1 MKLLVLYTRLSGYTA
16 ACLRAFR
23 GKSDAEILIYTWP
36 NQKNAPFDSAT
47 FSDIGDIRS
56 RTEFSVTAIEQSI
69 QVFEP
74 DAVLVSGWADKDY
87 IKICRKLKSQG
98 ILVISG
104 CDTQWTGSLRQRIAR
119 IVAPMHTEKFID
131 VLWVA
136 GERQR
141 QLATKLGYSG
151 ERCWDG
157 YYACNWDAFAQPQA
171 EVNLVSNIGK
181 FLYVGR
187 YEPEKGLDTLAA
199 AYRIYCHEVQDP
211 WLLIC
216 AGSGSLRNLLL
227 EAGAED
233 RGFVQPADLPTLM
246 CEATAFVLPSRIEPW
261 GVVAQ
266 EAAASHL
273 PLILSNACGSS
284 VHLLRP
290 NFNGFRFE
298 SGSVSGLVSALKSMH
313 MLRPEQRKEYGKA
326 SFDLSKQYTPQRW
339 AEVFMFGLSKL

>member
-16 ACLRAFR
+16 ACLRALR
-23 GKSDAEILIYTWP
+23 DRSGAEILIYAWP
-36 NQKNAPFDSAT
+36 NQKNVPFDTAT
-47 FSDIGDIRS
+47 FGGIDDVRM
-56 RTEFSVTAIEQSI
+56 RTEFSVADIEQSI
-69 QVFEP
+69 QTFGP
-74 DAVLVSGWADKDY
+74 DAVLVSGWTDKGY

-98 ILVISG
+98 IPVISG
-104 CDTQWTGSLRQRIAR
+104 CDTQWSGSLRQRIASN
-119 IVAPMHTEKFID
+119 VAPWHIQKFID

-141 QLATKLGYSG
+141 QLASKLGYSG
-151 ERCWDG
+151 DRCWDG
-157 YYACNWDAFAQPQA
+157 YYACDWDAFTQPQT
-171 EVNLVSNIGK
+171 EVDLVSNMRN

-199 AYRIYCHEVQDP
+199 AYRVYRHEVQDP
-211 WLLIC
+211 WPLIC

-233 RGFVQPADLPTLM
+233 RGFLQPVDLPTLM
-246 CEATAFVLPSRIEPW
+246 GEAAAFVLPSRIEPW
-261 GVVAQ
+261 GVVVQ
-266 EAAASHL
+266 EAAASRL

-290 NFNGFRFE
+290 YFNGFSFE
-298 SGSVSGLVSALKSMH
+298 SGSVDGLVSALKSMH
-313 MLRPEQRKEYGKA
+313 VLGPEQRKEYGKA

-339 AEVFMFGLSKL
+339 AEVFMIGLSKL